1 MKCLNQEKKEELG
14 WKSAFEIYFGRK
26 VNELKNE
33 GKNHDNTIHL
43 AKTKDL
49 LRKILET
56 RNNTNQWR
64 KKTGEADLRMAERM
78 TENDTHRNVYK
89 IYKSGDKVFVPVVSK
104 RCRST
109 TKHSVLTRIILKRYK
124 DNVTYKFQL

>member
-33 GKNHDNTIHL
+33 GKNHDNTIQL

-49 LRKILET
+49 IRKILET
-56 RNNTNQWR
+56 RNITLINGEKKQEKQTSEWR
-64 KKTGEADLRMAERM
+64 KG
-78 TENDTHRNVYK
+78 
-89 IYKSGDKVFVPVVSK
+89 
-104 RCRST
+104 
-109 TKHSVLTRIILKRYK
+109 
-124 DNVTYKFQL
+124 

>member
-43 AKTKDL
+43 AKIKDL

-56 RNNTNQWR
+56 RNITLINGEKKQEKQTSEWR
-64 KKTGEADLRMAERM
+64 KG
-78 TENDTHRNVYK
+78 
-89 IYKSGDKVFVPVVSK
+89 
-104 RCRST
+104 
-109 TKHSVLTRIILKRYK
+109 
-124 DNVTYKFQL
+124 